1 MMKVGIV
8 GAGQVGATTAYSLV
22 MRGIGREVVL
32 VDVDQRRAQAEAA
45 DILHAVPFAHPL
57 KIAAGDY
64 SDLKDS
70 QVVIITAGVAQKP
83 GETRLDLLLRN
94 AQIFKDVIRQV
105 LKYAPET
112 ILLVATNPVDVMTHL
127 TAKFAVA
134 HGVPSSRV
142 IGSGTTLDTA
152 RFRALLGQHLGVD
165 PHHVHGYVLGE
176 HGDSEVLSWS
186 LVTVGGVPLD
196 EFCRQWEISIDAEIR
211 ADISQRVR
219 TAAYSIIDGKGST
232 HFGIGS
238 ALARITEVVL
248 GDQRSLLT
256 VCTPV
261 EAVAGIKDVTLSL
274 PHLVGGQGIHD
285 SILLPLA
292 LNPDEEQM
300 LRKSAQIIKDAIQ
313 EIIPASEV

>member
-1 MMKVGIV
+1 MKVGIV

-32 VDVDQRRAQAEAA
+32 VDVDQARAQAEAA

-64 SDLKDS
+64 SDLRNS

-83 GETRLDLLLRN
+83 GQTRLDLLKRN
-94 AQIFKDVIRQV
+94 AEIFQEVIHQV
-105 LKYAPET
+105 VKYAPEA

-127 TAKFAVA
+127 TVRFAA
-134 HGVPSSRV
+134 DQGVPSSRV

-176 HGDSEVLSWS
+176 HGDSEVLTWS

-196 EFCRQWEISIDAEIR
+196 EFCRQWDICMDEEIR

-219 TAAYSIIDGKGST
+219 TAAYAIIEGKGST
-232 HFGIGS
+232 NFGIGS

-261 EAVAGIKDVTLSL
+261 KAVAGVNDVTMSL

-292 LNPDEEQM
+292 LSAVEEK
-300 LRKSAQIIKDAIQ
+300 LLHKSAQIIKDAIQ
-313 EIIPASEV
+313 EIIPPTEV